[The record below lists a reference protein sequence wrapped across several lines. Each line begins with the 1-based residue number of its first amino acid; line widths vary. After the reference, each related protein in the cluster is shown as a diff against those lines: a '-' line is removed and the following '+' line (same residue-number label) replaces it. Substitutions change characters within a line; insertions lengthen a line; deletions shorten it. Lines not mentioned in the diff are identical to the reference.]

1 MNPDNFWII
10 PAFATPLLF
19 AVSSIVN
26 KWLIDK
32 HFPGAVSSL
41 IFMLLSNL
49 LFVPLGLFG
58 NLFWFKA
65 WHWSLILGVIYGGM
79 FYFQLK
85 VLKEKEA
92 SEVAILSRS
101 KPIVL
106 AILAHFLLREN
117 LPVGAYVGIGL
128 LTLGGMLISGK
139 QWRFINKQTV
149 KNYGYLFTFILL
161 SSLVSIGQKYIIT
174 PQNTWQVTY
183 WMNMGTILTG
193 LLLLGLPLRRQQ
205 FLKYLKLIPGK
216 VYVTKISS
224 QIAYLAGTLAHSF
237 ALAYGSV
244 SIVGGIYSIQPL
256 MVILIASL
264 LTLYFPGIIKEDVSS
279 SSLGRKIAAVALVIG
294 GSWLLL

>member
-205 FLKYLKLIPGK
+205 FLK
-216 VYVTKISS
+216 
-224 QIAYLAGTLAHSF
+224 
-237 ALAYGSV
+237 
-244 SIVGGIYSIQPL
+244 
-256 MVILIASL
+256 
-264 LTLYFPGIIKEDVSS
+264 
-279 SSLGRKIAAVALVIG
+279 
-294 GSWLLL
+294 